1 MKLAVFH
8 PKARDVIRSFPNDV
22 RRELGKAIFHL
33 QIGVNLTMPLSR
45 SMSSVALG
53 VNELRIRDRSGI
65 YRVFYYTKL
74 ANSVLI
80 FHAFAKKT
88 QKTPQHEIVLAQQR
102 LKELLNE
109 KS

>member
-1 MKLAVFH
+1 
-8 PKARDVIRSFPNDV
+8 
-22 RRELGKAIFHL
+22 
-33 QIGVNLTMPLSR
+33 
-45 SMSSVALG
+45 MSSVALG

-74 ANSVLI
+74 ADSVLI

-88 QKTPQHEIVLAQQR
+88 QKTAQHEIVLAQAR
-102 LKELLNE
+102 LKELLDE